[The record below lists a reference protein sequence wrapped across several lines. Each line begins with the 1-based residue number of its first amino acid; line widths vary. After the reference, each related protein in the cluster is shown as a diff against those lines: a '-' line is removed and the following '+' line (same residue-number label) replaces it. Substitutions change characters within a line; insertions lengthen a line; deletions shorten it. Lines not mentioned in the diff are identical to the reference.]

1 MLLIFYLFDGTMS
14 IVVKKVFILEIQ
26 KERHATHLL
35 HAHLV
40 FVTKYR
46 YKVLKGKHIEYLRKV
61 FEETIVEMGGT
72 LEEFD
77 GEADHVHLLIQYPP
91 KWSISKIVN
100 NLKGRSSRLLRR
112 DMPDIK
118 EKYWGQAGLWH
129 RSYFAG
135 SVGGAPLEIVK
146 QYIKRQ
152 QTPD

>member
-1 MLLIFYLFDGTMS
+1 M
-14 IVVKKVFILEIQ
+14 EIQ
-26 KERHATHLL
+26 KERYATHLL

-46 YKVLKGKHIEYLRKV
+46 YKVLKGNHIDYLRTLFK
-61 FEETIVEMGGT
+61 ETIEEMGGT
-72 LEEFD
+72 LEEFN

-100 NLKGRSSRLLRR
+100 NLKGRASRLLRR

-118 EKYWGQAGLWH
+118 ERAKAGLWH

-135 SVGGAPLEIVK
+135 SGGGASLEIVK
-146 QYIKRQ
+146 QYIEQ
-152 QTPD
+152 QKIPD

>member
-1 MLLIFYLFDGTMS
+1 M
-14 IVVKKVFILEIQ
+14 EIQ
-26 KERHATHLL
+26 KSRHATHLL

-46 YKVLKGKHIEYLRKV
+46 YNVLTGEHIEYLRTV
-61 FEETIVEMGGT
+61 FKETMEEMGGT

-77 GEADHVHLLIQYPP
+77 GERNHVHLLIQYPP
-91 KWSISKIVN
+91 KWSISVIVN

-112 DMPDIK
+112 DMPDVK
-118 EKYWGQAGLWH
+118 KRYWGDGSALWH

-146 QYIKRQ
+146 QYIQ
-152 QTPD
+152 QQDTPH

>member
-1 MLLIFYLFDGTMS
+1 ME
-14 IVVKKVFILEIQ
+14 VQ
-26 KERHATHLL
+26 KDRHATHLL

-46 YKVLKGKHIEYLRKV
+46 YRVLEKKHIEYLREV
-61 FEETIVEMGGT
+61 FSKTMEEMGGT

-118 EKYWGQAGLWH
+118 ERYWGKAALWH

-146 QYIKRQ
+146 QYIEQ
-152 QTPD
+152 QNTPG

>member
-1 MLLIFYLFDGTMS
+1 M
-14 IVVKKVFILEIQ
+14 EIQ
-26 KERHATHLL
+26 KSRHATHLL

-46 YKVLKGKHIEYLRKV
+46 YNVLTGEHIEYLRDIFK
-61 FEETIVEMGGT
+61 ETMEEMGGT

-77 GEADHVHLLIQYPP
+77 GERNHVHLLIQYPP
-91 KWSISKIVN
+91 KWSISIIVN

-112 DMPDIK
+112 DMPDVK
-118 EKYWGQAGLWH
+118 KRYWGDGSALWH

-146 QYIKRQ
+146 QYIQ
-152 QTPD
+152 QQDTPH

>member
-1 MLLIFYLFDGTMS
+1 M
-14 IVVKKVFILEIQ
+14 EIQ

-46 YKVLKGKHIEYLRKV
+46 YKVLKGNHIDYLRTLFK
-61 FEETIVEMGGT
+61 ETIEEMGGT

-112 DMPDIK
+112 DMPNIK
-118 EKYWGQAGLWH
+118 ERYLGKAGLWH

-135 SVGGAPLEIVK
+135 SVGGATLEIVK
-146 QYIKRQ
+146 QYIEQ
-152 QTPD
+152 QKTPD

>member
-1 MLLIFYLFDGTMS
+1 M
-14 IVVKKVFILEIQ
+14 EIQ
-26 KERHATHLL
+26 KSRHATHLL

-46 YKVLKGKHIEYLRKV
+46 YNILTGEHIEYLRTV
-61 FEETIVEMGGT
+61 FKETMEEMGGT

-77 GEADHVHLLIQYPP
+77 GERNHVHLLIQYPP
-91 KWSISKIVN
+91 KWSISVIVN

-112 DMPDIK
+112 DMPDVK
-118 EKYWGQAGLWH
+118 KRYWGDGSALWH

-146 QYIKRQ
+146 QYIQ
-152 QTPD
+152 QQDTPH

>member
-1 MLLIFYLFDGTMS
+1 M
-14 IVVKKVFILEIQ
+14 EIQ
-26 KERHATHLL
+26 KSRHATHLL

-46 YKVLKGKHIEYLRKV
+46 YNVLTGEHIEYLRTV
-61 FEETIVEMGGT
+61 FKETMEEMGGT

-77 GEADHVHLLIQYPP
+77 GERNHVHLLIQYPP
-91 KWSISKIVN
+91 KWSISIIVN

-112 DMPDIK
+112 DMPDVK
-118 EKYWGQAGLWH
+118 KRYWIDGSALWH

-146 QYIKRQ
+146 QYIQ
-152 QTPD
+152 QQDTPH

>member
-1 MLLIFYLFDGTMS
+1 M
-14 IVVKKVFILEIQ
+14 EIK

-46 YKVLKGKHIEYLRKV
+46 YKVLQGKHIDYLRTLFK
-61 FEETIVEMGGT
+61 ETIEEMGGI

-118 EKYWGQAGLWH
+118 ERYCGKAGLWH
-129 RSYFAG
+129 RSYFAW

-146 QYIKRQ
+146 QYIEQ
-152 QTPD
+152 QETPD

>member
-1 MLLIFYLFDGTMS
+1 M
-14 IVVKKVFILEIQ
+14 EIQ
-26 KERHATHLL
+26 KSRHATHLL

-46 YKVLKGKHIEYLRKV
+46 YNVLTGEHIEYLRSV
-61 FEETIVEMGGT
+61 FKETMEEMGGT

-77 GEADHVHLLIQYPP
+77 GERNHVHLLIQYPP
-91 KWSISKIVN
+91 KWSISIIVN

-112 DMPDIK
+112 DMPDVK
-118 EKYWGQAGLWH
+118 KRYWGDGSALWH

-146 QYIKRQ
+146 QYIQ
-152 QTPD
+152 QQDTPH

>member
-1 MLLIFYLFDGTMS
+1 M
-14 IVVKKVFILEIQ
+14 EIQ
-26 KERHATHLL
+26 KSRHATHLL

-46 YKVLKGKHIEYLRKV
+46 YNVLTGEHIEYLRTIFK
-61 FEETIVEMGGT
+61 ETMEEMGGI

-77 GEADHVHLLIQYPP
+77 GERNHVHLLIQYPP
-91 KWSISKIVN
+91 KWSISIIVN

-112 DMPDIK
+112 DMPDVK
-118 EKYWGQAGLWH
+118 KRYWGDGSALWH

-146 QYIKRQ
+146 QYIQ
-152 QTPD
+152 QQDTPH

>member
-1 MLLIFYLFDGTMS
+1 M
-14 IVVKKVFILEIQ
+14 EIQ
-26 KERHATHLL
+26 KSRHATHLL

-46 YKVLKGKHIEYLRKV
+46 YNVLTGEHIEYLRGIFK
-61 FEETIVEMGGT
+61 ETMKEMGGT

-77 GEADHVHLLIQYPP
+77 GERNHVHLLIQYPP
-91 KWSISKIVN
+91 KWSISIIVN

-112 DMPDIK
+112 DMPDVK
-118 EKYWGQAGLWH
+118 KKYWGDGSALWH

-146 QYIKRQ
+146 QYIQ
-152 QTPD
+152 QQDTPH

>member
-1 MLLIFYLFDGTMS
+1 M
-14 IVVKKVFILEIQ
+14 EIQ
-26 KERHATHLL
+26 KERYATHLL

-46 YKVLKGKHIEYLRKV
+46 YKVLKGKHIEYLKAI
-61 FEETIVEMGGT
+61 FKETIEEMGGT

-118 EKYWGQAGLWH
+118 ERYWEKAGLWH

-135 SVGGAPLEIVK
+135 SLGGAPLEIVK
-146 QYIKRQ
+146 QYIEQ
-152 QTPD
+152 QKTPD

>member
-1 MLLIFYLFDGTMS
+1 M
-14 IVVKKVFILEIQ
+14 EIQ
-26 KERHATHLL
+26 KSRHATHLI

-46 YKVLKGKHIEYLRKV
+46 YNILTGEHIEYLRSV
-61 FEETIVEMGGT
+61 FKETMEEMGGT

-77 GEADHVHLLIQYPP
+77 GERNHVHLLIQYPP
-91 KWSISKIVN
+91 KWSISVIVN

-112 DMPDIK
+112 DMPDVK
-118 EKYWGQAGLWH
+118 KRYWGDGSALWH

-146 QYIKRQ
+146 QYIQ
-152 QTPD
+152 QQDTPH

>member
-1 MLLIFYLFDGTMS
+1 M
-14 IVVKKVFILEIQ
+14 EIQ
-26 KERHATHLL
+26 KSRHATHLI

-46 YKVLKGKHIEYLRKV
+46 YNILTGEHIEYLRGV
-61 FEETIVEMGGT
+61 FKETMEEMGGT

-77 GEADHVHLLIQYPP
+77 GERNHVHLLIQYPP
-91 KWSISKIVN
+91 KWSISIIVN

-112 DMPDIK
+112 DMPDVK
-118 EKYWGQAGLWH
+118 KRYWGDGSALWH

-146 QYIKRQ
+146 QYIQ
-152 QTPD
+152 QQDTPH